1 MIFLTGTALSA
12 WLFGASNEVMQ
23 LLIWGSLLS
32 FFNLGAWGALYAYTP
47 ENYPVLI
54 RATGSGAAAVFGRI

>member
-1 MIFLTGTALSA
+1 MILLTGTALSA
-12 WLFGASNEVMQ
+12 WLFGASYEVTQ

-32 FFNLGAWGALYAYTP
+32 FFNLGAWGDLYAYTP

>member
-1 MIFLTGTALSA
+1 MIFLTGTALS
-12 WLFGASNEVMQ
+12 ASNEVMQ